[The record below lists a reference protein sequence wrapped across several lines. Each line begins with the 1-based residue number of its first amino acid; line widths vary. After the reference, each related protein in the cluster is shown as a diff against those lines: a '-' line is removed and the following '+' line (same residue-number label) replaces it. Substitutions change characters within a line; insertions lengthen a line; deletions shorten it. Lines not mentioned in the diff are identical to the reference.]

1 VKGRTREERAIVAA
15 AERRMRGWSLA
26 QEIAEAAVGKGGTGE
41 PDDGLGHYITISRQA
56 GAGGSR
62 IAEMVGEK
70 LGWDVLDKN
79 LVDSVAKQFHLS
91 REALKLVD
99 ETTWNWAYD
108 LLGPWLDR
116 QVISH
121 EKYVVSIKK
130 MILAAARRGNMV
142 LVGRGA
148 QFLLPRGHGLS
159 VRIIASEQYR
169 VRQTM
174 EEYSLKEPEAKQL
187 VAAADR
193 GRKDFVARFFHQDVA
208 DSQLYDLLIKVDSF
222 GPQATAD
229 QIVAAWRHHQT
240 ARRQATPHP
249 AAVAVAQG

>member
-1 VKGRTREERAIVAA
+1 MKGRMREEPAIVAV

-26 QEIAEAAVGKGGTGE
+26 QEIADAAAEKRGIAE
-41 PDDGLGHYITISRQA
+41 PHVRLGNYITISRQA

-62 IAEMVGEK
+62 IAELVGRK

-79 LVDSVAKQFHLS
+79 LVDCVAQQFQLS

-116 QVISH
+116 QIIPH
-121 EKYVVSIKK
+121 EKYVVGIRQ
-130 MILAAARRGNMV
+130 MIVAAARRGNMV
-142 LVGRGA
+142 IVGRGG
-148 QFLLPRGHGLS
+148 QFFLPTGHGLA

-174 EEYSLKEPEAKQL
+174 EEYSLDEAKAKQL

-193 GRKDFVARFFHQDVA
+193 GRKEFVARFFHHDVA
-208 DSQLYDLLIKVDSF
+208 DPHLYDLVIKADSF
-222 GPQATAD
+222 GPDATAD
-229 QIVAAWRHHQT
+229 QIVAAWGH
-240 ARRQATPHP
+240 RQATRHAAVP
-249 AAVAVAQG
+249 AAPHG